1 MNMDDKDLEIAR
13 LQEEIRKIERIS
25 DERFEK
31 IQELERKLSE
41 VSDAIYDIY
50 RSI

>member
-1 MNMDDKDLEIAR
+1 MDDKDLEIAR
-13 LQEEIRKIERIS
+13 LQEQIQQIEKVS

-41 VSDAIYDIY
+41 VSDAIYDVY